1 MKKRLIS
8 WALLSAMLA
17 GLAGC
22 GQTSTDQ
29 DAANSDASQS
39 GGSDD
44 VITVAMWD
52 SPQEPGFT
60 EILAKFTEETGIETR
75 IEVTPW
81 DQYWTMLEAAATG
94 GSMPDVFI
102 MHSNEIAK
110 YAENDMLLD
119 LTDYIEQ
126 SDKIDMTKYPE
137 DIVNLYQN
145 EDGAQLGIPKDID
158 IAESEGAAVPH
169 AILAGGLGLHHQR
182 PCPDMPGWSGQH
194 LCYGSGAGRCGVY
207 YP

>member
-1 MKKRLIS
+1 MKKRLIG

-17 GLAGC
+17 GLVGC

-39 GGSDD
+39 SGSSD

-60 EILAKFTEETGIETR
+60 EILKKFTEETGIETR

-119 LTDYIEQ
+119 LTDYISK
-126 SDKIDMTKYPE
+126 SDNPDQFKVLDE
-137 DIVNLYQN
+137 ALSDV
-145 EDGAQLGIPKDID
+145 
-158 IAESEGAAVPH
+158 SE
-169 AILAGGLGLHHQR
+169 
-182 PCPDMPGWSGQH
+182 
-194 LCYGSGAGRCGVY
+194 
-207 YP
+207 